1 MELPGQSLQDC
12 QPSVSVDKKVASVRD
27 STAVSMRG
35 QEAARTVDEASV
47 DATLSCV
54 IVASCSDHF

>member
-35 QEAARTVDEASV
+35 QEAARTVEEASV
-47 DATLSCV
+47 DATLLC
-54 IVASCSDHF
+54 D